1 LWAKK
6 EVARRVMVPNAGF
19 AQVTTLGLEGRTI
32 GEPDDSEK
40 AAWFHWG
47 KGRGAAAGPKLVKG

>member
-1 LWAKK
+1 
-6 EVARRVMVPNAGF
+6 MVPNAGF